1 MSLYGWLLLGTLLG
15 PLSLSFDRK
24 VAFYRSWKH
33 LFPAIL
39 LVSIIFLV
47 WDVFF
52 TQSGVWG
59 FNEKY
64 VSGIYVLSL
73 PLEEVL
79 FFLIVPFACLFIYE
93 VVKNYFPQLKL
104 HFFARVFGF
113 ALGALAFTLT
123 VSYLNRWYTLVACGT
138 AFLLVSG
145 IYFKLKASWFPIFS
159 LAYLISTI
167 PFLIVNGALT
177 GFFTQEP
184 VVWYNEAQFSGIRI
198 GTIPLEDLFYNFDL
212 LILVTALYEY
222 GKNRKNP

>member
-1 MSLYGWLLLGTLLG
+1 MSYYGWLLLGTLLG

-24 VAFYRSWKH
+24 VAFYRSWKY
-33 LFPAIL
+33 LLPAIL
-39 LVSIIFLV
+39 IVSVIFLV
-47 WDVFF
+47 WDEFF
-52 TQSGVWG
+52 TRSGVWG
-59 FNEKY
+59 FNTKY
-64 VSGIYVLSL
+64 TSGIRLFSL

-93 VVKNYFPQLKL
+93 VVKNYFPKL
-104 HFFARVFGF
+104 RILFFARIF
-113 ALGALAFTLT
+113 AFAIGALAFTLT

-145 IYFKLKASWFPIFS
+145 IYFKLKASWFPLFS
-159 LAYLISTI
+159 LAFLVCLI
-167 PFLIVNGALT
+167 PFLLVNGALT

-184 VVWYNEAQFSGIRI
+184 VVWYNEAQFSGLRI

-222 GKNRKNP
+222 RKNRKN